1 LLNVASPIPLKSTH
15 LSDEDTKIGELCI
28 FGGGRGAK
36 VSVIKC
42 VHLGVRSN
50 ELKIPLPPPVLE
62 FSANISRSMGSRRKI
77 VGVENVLHEI
87 FYEIG
92 YSQVSLSLPISLKI
106 HSNKYKLRFLLFF
119 TVFGDFLQISRDL

>member
-1 LLNVASPIPLKSTH
+1 MKTLKLANCAFWGGKSF
-15 LSDEDTKIGELCI
+15 SDEMCSL
-28 FGGGRGAK
+28 GRQEQ
-36 VSVIKC
+36 
-42 VHLGVRSN
+42 R
-50 ELKIPLPPPVLE
+50 IPLPPPVLE

-119 TVFGDFLQISRDL
+119 TVFGDFLPISRDL